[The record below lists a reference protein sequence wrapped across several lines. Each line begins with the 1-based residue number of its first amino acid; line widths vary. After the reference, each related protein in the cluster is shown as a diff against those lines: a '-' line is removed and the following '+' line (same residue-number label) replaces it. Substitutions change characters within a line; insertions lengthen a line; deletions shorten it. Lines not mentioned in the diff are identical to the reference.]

1 MKHSWLASVLAAGL
15 MAEAAGPMVAAQNAY
30 PAQQQ
35 QQYYKTEN
43 HRNRNKRIKHGV
55 IGGAI
60 GAGAGALLGGGAG
73 AAIGAAAGGATGAL
87 WPVHHHHHY
96 SNPNQNPN
104 NR

>member
-1 MKHSWLASVLAAGL
+1 MKSSLLASVLAAGL
-15 MAEAAGPMVAAQNAY
+15 MADVAVPMVAAQNAY
-30 PAQQQ
+30 PAQSGHVQHYQ
-35 QQYYKTEN
+35 TSD
-43 HRNRNKRIKHGV
+43 HHNRNKRIKHGV

-96 SNPNQNPN
+96 QNQ
-104 NR
+104 